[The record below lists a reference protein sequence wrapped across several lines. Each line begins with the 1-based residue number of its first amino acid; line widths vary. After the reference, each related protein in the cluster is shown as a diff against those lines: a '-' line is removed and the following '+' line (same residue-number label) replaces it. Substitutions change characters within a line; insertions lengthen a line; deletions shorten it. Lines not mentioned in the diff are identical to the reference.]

1 LELGHTDMG
10 SQPIV
15 LVTGAQGFVGR
26 AVVQGLLNNGQRV
39 RVLTRP
45 KSKVSNDLEG
55 QVEIRKGDLTSPDT
69 LAGLV
74 ENVDTV
80 YHLAGEIHD
89 SSRFDVVNRQ
99 GTVHLLAEC
108 KAGGVR
114 RFLYLSSVGVI
125 GARSED
131 AVLDE
136 TSPVSPGNLY
146 EISKFAGEQAALFA
160 HDPRGMQVMVL
171 RPSIVYGEG
180 RLPANDS
187 FLNWMRAIKA
197 GRFLQLGDAYISSYV
212 YVGDVAAASLAIMND
227 HRSGGGVHIINEP
240 IPLSTFVAEAASV
253 LKTSTPRILP
263 TPVGLLVEKALRK
276 TGRFAS
282 LYNRTV
288 YRMDKLTDLGFTLPF
303 GYRHGISRTIEWYKE
318 KGLLA

>member
-1 LELGHTDMG
+1 MS
-10 SQPIV
+10 SQPTV

-26 AVVQGLLNNGQRV
+26 VVVQGLLNNGQHV
-39 RVLTRP
+39 RILTRP
-45 KSKVSNDLEG
+45 QSNVSNDLEG
-55 QVEIRKGDLTSPDT
+55 QVEIWKGDLTSPDT

-99 GTVHLLAEC
+99 GTAHLLAEC
-108 KAGGVR
+108 KGGGVR
-114 RFLYLSSVGVI
+114 RFLYLSSVGII
-125 GARSED
+125 GARGED

-136 TSPVSPGNLY
+136 TSPASPGNLY
-146 EISKFAGEQAALFA
+146 EVSKFAGEQAALSS
-160 HDPRGMQVMVL
+160 HDPKGMQVMVL
-171 RPSIVYGEG
+171 RPSIVFGEG
-180 RLPANDS
+180 RLPGNDS
-187 FLNWMRAIKA
+187 FLNWMKAIKA
-197 GRFLQLGDAYISSYV
+197 GRFLQLGESYISSYV
-212 YVGDVAAASLAIMND
+212 YVGDVAEACLAIMSD
-227 HRSGGGVHIINEP
+227 DRSGGEVYIINEP
-240 IPLSTFVAEAASV
+240 IPLSAFIAEAASA
-253 LKTSTPRILP
+253 LKTSVPHALP

-276 TGRFAS
+276 TRRFAS

-288 YRMDKLTDLGFTLPF
+288 YPMDKLTDLGFTLPF

>member
-1 LELGHTDMG
+1 VST
-10 SQPIV
+10 QPTV

-26 AVVQGLLNNGQRV
+26 AVVEGLLADGFKIRI
-39 RVLTRP
+39 LTRR
-45 KSKVSNDLEG
+45 KSKTTVDLER
-55 QVEIRKGDLTSPDT
+55 QVDIWEGDLTSPDT

-74 ENVDTV
+74 ENVDTI

-89 SSRFDVVNRQ
+89 SSRFDEVNRQ
-99 GTVHLLAEC
+99 GTTHLLAEC
-108 KAGGVR
+108 KAGGVK

-125 GARSED
+125 GARGED

-136 TSPVSPGNLY
+136 ASPAYPGNLY
-146 EISKFAGEQAALFA
+146 ELSKFAGEQAALSS
-160 HDPRGMQVMVL
+160 HDPKGMQVIVL
-171 RPSIVYGEG
+171 RPSIIFGEG
-180 RLPANDS
+180 RSPHNDS
-187 FLNWMRAIKA
+187 FLNWMRVINA

-212 YVGDVAAASLAIMND
+212 YVGDVAAACLAIMND
-227 HRSGGGVHIINEP
+227 NRSGGGVYIINEP

-253 LKTSTPRILP
+253 LKTSIPRILP
-263 TPVGLLVEKALRK
+263 TPVGLLVEKVLRK

-318 KGLLA
+318 KGLLV